1 MKMRFPGDE
10 EIFAQKC
17 EKGIK
22 EHEEILVDGYI
33 HYLNWGYQPYQIV

>member
-33 HYLNWGYQPYQIV
+33 HYLN